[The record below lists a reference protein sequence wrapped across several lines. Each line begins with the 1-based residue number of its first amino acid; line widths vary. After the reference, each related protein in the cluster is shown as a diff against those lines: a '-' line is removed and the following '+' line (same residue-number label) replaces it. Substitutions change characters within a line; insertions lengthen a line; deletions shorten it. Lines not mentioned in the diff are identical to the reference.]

1 MYRKS
6 ISQLICTSL
15 LVSIMASSLLIAQDD
30 FGNEASDFDAPPP
43 GVFDSEAEASDEEIF
58 GSGNKAPFDPTNS
71 TPPSSINS
79 NFNES
84 VPGSGPSNPAFNA
97 AKKRQAKVSFA
108 DAEPEDVSN
117 ENFPDLIESFDFPN
131 AEIADVVKAISE
143 LTGKNFIIDPSVS
156 GKITIIAPSRITKAE
171 AYKAFLSALAMKG
184 FTIVPSGKFLKIKP
198 ARNSTND
205 NLPIYSGDYAPDTD
219 QLITRIIHLKHINSQ
234 EFNSQTQKL
243 FSANGSLYV
252 HATTNSIIIT
262 DYGSNVQR
270 FMEIIK
276 QLDVPGFE
284 EKLEV
289 IPIRFAKAKDI
300 SELIDQIIN
309 KGEKKN
315 SRTGGSFSA
324 GIPRFNRAGDS
335 ANQAF
340 SLVIPDDRTN
350 SIIVVGNQTGI
361 AKIRQLVKRLDF
373 RLNPE
378 DSGGVYVYYM
388 KYGEA
393 KSVAEMI
400 NNIVKDQKEKKD
412 QPGGAMG
419 GLGSINSDFPLQS
432 NFPAMSAMGEKTSSG
447 NLFGT
452 NVKVTYD
459 ETINSLIITSN
470 KQDYEAVKSLLKK
483 IDIPRNQVNVEAII
497 MELLNSNK
505 DARNLSYYRF
515 AEGGLGRVGFSNSSD
530 NLTTFLNPVAGSGSI
545 LTFAGGKD
553 VTITDQST
561 GQDINVKSLM
571 GFINFLKS
579 VTDVNILS
587 TPHITAMDNEE
598 AEIEV
603 GEKVPVGLSTTASA
617 TGSTNSVERENVSI
631 FLKIKPRISPGS
643 NSVRLEIEQRVAE
656 LSATQIKAKNLA
668 DSSQVT
674 SERKI
679 KTNIMVDDRDTAVLG
694 GLIKEKEE
702 NSISKVPLLGDI
714 PVLGWLFK
722 SSNVE
727 KQKTNMVMF
736 ITPNIIRNS
745 EDQREIRENR
755 LSDRLEFIKRNSE
768 GIDPHGKKVDKILK
782 SAPRPVASANDPEP
796 EILTP
801 AAPSETQ
808 APQMIENN
816 DSPSD
821 ELEE

>member
-1 MYRKS
+1 
-6 ISQLICTSL
+6 
-15 LVSIMASSLLIAQDD
+15 
-30 FGNEASDFDAPPP
+30 
-43 GVFDSEAEASDEEIF
+43 
-58 GSGNKAPFDPTNS
+58 
-71 TPPSSINS
+71 
-79 NFNES
+79 
-84 VPGSGPSNPAFNA
+84 
-97 AKKRQAKVSFA
+97 
-108 DAEPEDVSN
+108 
-117 ENFPDLIESFDFPN
+117 
-131 AEIADVVKAISE
+131 
-143 LTGKNFIIDPSVS
+143 
-156 GKITIIAPSRITKAE
+156 
-171 AYKAFLSALAMKG
+171 
-184 FTIVPSGKFLKIKP
+184 
-198 ARNSTND
+198 
-205 NLPIYSGDYAPDTD
+205 
-219 QLITRIIHLKHINSQ
+219 
-234 EFNSQTQKL
+234 
-243 FSANGSLYV
+243 
-252 HATTNSIIIT
+252 
-262 DYGSNVQR
+262 
-270 FMEIIK
+270 
-276 QLDVPGFE
+276 
-284 EKLEV
+284 
-289 IPIRFAKAKDI
+289 
-300 SELIDQIIN
+300 
-309 KGEKKN
+309 
-315 SRTGGSFSA
+315 
-324 GIPRFNRAGDS
+324 
-335 ANQAF
+335 
-340 SLVIPDDRTN
+340 
-350 SIIVVGNQTGI
+350 
-361 AKIRQLVKRLDF
+361 
-373 RLNPE
+373 
-378 DSGGVYVYYM
+378 
-388 KYGEA
+388 
-393 KSVAEMI
+393 
-400 NNIVKDQKEKKD
+400 
-412 QPGGAMG
+412 
-419 GLGSINSDFPLQS
+419 
-432 NFPAMSAMGEKTSSG
+432 
-447 NLFGT
+447 
-452 NVKVTYD
+452 
-459 ETINSLIITSN
+459 
-470 KQDYEAVKSLLKK
+470 
-483 IDIPRNQVNVEAII
+483 